1 MALIRRRPKSDRVQG
16 SRSLP
21 SWTAAAALS
30 FVFIALAGGEAL
42 TQSGGCARCGASGV
56 SPFGAFNLPALARP
70 KRTIVASRW
79 ASRAMLRRVTAAS
92 SGYTICVRTCDGAF
106 FPVSYFGPATR
117 SDTLEQ
123 VCRLQCPN
131 AEVALYSFP
140 FGGTIDEAVSST
152 GEPYARLTNA
162 DKFAQSYD
170 PACSCRAP
178 GQSWVEALAAAEAKY
193 GRHSRDILVTA
204 EVSDR
209 MSRPAQDQKVKPAA
223 ADPAETGAE
232 APVGLEPGL
241 DVNGVDTSLSAEAKT
256 ISRATSGIRDEEA
269 QRVPS
274 YGLKQ
279 GRTVEEAD
287 PDGSIR
293 RVRVLPSTL

>member
-1 MALIRRRPKSDRVQG
+1 MAVIRRPKSARVQG

-30 FVFIALAGGEAL
+30 FVFVALAGGEAL
-42 TQSGGCARCGASGV
+42 TQSGGCARCGAPVV
-56 SPFGAFNLPALARP
+56 SPSTAFAPPGLARP
-70 KRTIVASRW
+70 KRIVVASRG
-79 ASRAMLRRVTAAS
+79 ASKSMLRRVTAAS
-92 SGYTICVRTCDGAF
+92 SGYTVCVRACDGAF
-106 FPVSYFGPATR
+106 FPVSYFGPASR

-140 FGGTIDEAVSST
+140 FGGTIHEAVSST
-152 GEPYARLTNA
+152 GEPYAHLTSA

-178 GQSWVEALAAAEAKY
+178 GQSWVEALAAAEARY
-193 GRHSRDILVTA
+193 GRHSHDILVTA

-209 MSRPAQDQKVKPAA
+209 MSRPAQNQKAKPAP
-223 ADPAETGAE
+223 ADPAETVAE
-232 APVGLEPGL
+232 VPVGPEPGL
-241 DVNGVDTSLSAEAKT
+241 DVNGVDTSLSAAAKT

-269 QRVPS
+269 QGLPS

-287 PDGSIR
+287 PDGAIR
-293 RVRVLPSTL
+293 QVRVLPSTL